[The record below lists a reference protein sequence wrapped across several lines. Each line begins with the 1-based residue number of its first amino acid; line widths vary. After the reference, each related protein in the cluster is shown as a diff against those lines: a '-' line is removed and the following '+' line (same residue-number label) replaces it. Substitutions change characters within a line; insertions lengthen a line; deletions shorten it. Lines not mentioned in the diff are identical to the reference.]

1 MHFNSNY
8 SKYWTNDL
16 DDMIRVMYYLF
27 PKDFSNRKIKNMDE
41 EEIWIYIDNYWLK
54 KDPTPNTLENELL
67 IQLNK
72 RIKYVN
78 NNFSILK
85 MGWETDRGKIYI
97 IYGPPERSE
106 SYTDELG
113 NNYQKWIYQN
123 GSQFIFVDR
132 TMSNNYTLYRQ
143 FY

>member
-1 MHFNSNY
+1 
-8 SKYWTNDL
+8 
-16 DDMIRVMYYLF
+16 
-27 PKDFSNRKIKNMDE
+27 MDE